1 MTSALRLFAAGALLV
16 AASLSAAAQSE
27 WKFNNSYAPS
37 RTESAFIRNFV
48 EAVNKTGKLKINLLE
63 GGAMGLKDVDA
74 LRWMQDGT
82 PEMGFIWPPF
92 LGRDAPDLAS
102 VYVYGSVTGAEE
114 HLKALPAVKDIL
126 AAGMRKHK

>member
-1 MTSALRLFAAGALLV
+1 MNQNAAG
-16 AASLSAAAQSE
+16 
-27 WKFNNSYAPS
+27 KF
-37 RTESAFIRNFV
+37 R
-48 EAVNKTGKLKINLLE
+48 INLLE

-102 VYVYGSVTGAEE
+102 VYVYG
-114 HLKALPAVKDIL
+114 
-126 AAGMRKHK
+126 R